1 MRSGGCGTDFF
12 PSFNIG
18 GVLGNYAMKFEI
30 QSGGGLN
37 FCVALPFIYF
47 TFRKIS
53 ACGVIQRWLNLRKF
67 FTLTQTSKKKVPNH
81 FPEQCQIVK

>member
-12 PSFNIG
+12 LSFNIG

-30 QSGGGLN
+30 QIGGGLN

-47 TFRKIS
+47 T
-53 ACGVIQRWLNLRKF
+53 L
-67 FTLTQTSKKKVPNH
+67 KKYSLVELFKGGFILESNSL
-81 FPEQCQIVK
+81 

>member
-12 PSFNIG
+12 LSFNIG

-30 QSGGGLN
+30 QIGGGLN

-47 TFRKIS
+47 TLKNIYLWSYLKS
-53 ACGVIQRWLNLRKF
+53 AYLGKF
-67 FTLTQTSKKKVPNH
+67 FTLTQISKKKGA
-81 FPEQCQIVK
+81 KSLS